1 MNLQIGNDCENEKR
15 QMHLSVFFFAM
26 YGDESVL
33 FFYLVS
39 AILNM

>member
-1 MNLQIGNDCENEKR
+1 MNLQIGNDCENEKDR
-15 QMHLSVFFFAM
+15 CTYLSFFAM